1 MSKQKE
7 SLIIVGA
14 RGMGRELAGYL
25 MTEGY
30 SVKGFLDGGFS
41 ETKWTYPIPILDSP
55 ENWMPSHDERFIVA
69 LGEAKW
75 RRHYVKLLTERG
87 AQFTSFISKHAFV
100 GSRVVIGDG
109 SIVAPTAV
117 LTGDIR
123 LGCHCI
129 LNIHTS
135 ISHDCVVDDFVT
147 LSPGSRITGR
157 CVLAKDVFLGVNASL
172 IPDVTLAAKIV
183 VGGGAVVTKSWET
196 EGITLVGVPAKRLC

>member
-1 MSKQKE
+1 MSQQKE

-75 RRHYVKLLTERG
+75 RQHYVKLLTERAG
-87 AQFTSFISKHAFV
+87 LPHGPF
-100 GSRVVIGDG
+100 R
-109 SIVAPTAV
+109 
-117 LTGDIR
+117 R
-123 LGCHCI
+123 LHLSSHKVKWCHK
-129 LNIHTS
+129 
-135 ISHDCVVDDFVT
+135 V
-147 LSPGSRITGR
+147 
-157 CVLAKDVFLGVNASL
+157 
-172 IPDVTLAAKIV
+172 
-183 VGGGAVVTKSWET
+183 
-196 EGITLVGVPAKRLC
+196 